1 MKKCVVI
8 GSNSFSGQDY
18 VDYLLDETDYKVIG
32 TSRSEE
38 KEKIFLKYKEN
49 KNIERFKYKRFD
61 LNNDINSFLDF
72 LDSEKPEYIVNFAAQ
87 SEVAPSWEHP
97 EHWFQTNTVSLSLMV
112 NHLRK
117 QTYLEKYL
125 HVSSPEAYGSCSG
138 NVTEENTPD
147 NPSTPYA
154 ASKAAADMIVSVYQ
168 KQYGFPAVF
177 VRSTNVYGARQ
188 QLFKIIPKTIISILS
203 GKKIQLHGGG
213 VAVKSYIQIRD
224 ISRGE
229 LDILHNGKIGD
240 RYHLSPTQGVA
251 VKDVVKAICDKLG
264 KKFEDCVE
272 IVAER
277 PGQDAAYVID
287 STKAQTE
294 LGWKP
299 EISLEQG
306 IEESVQ
312 WVKGNWDEIQKHSI
326 DYHHKA

>member
-18 VDYLLDETDYKVIG
+18 VDYLLDETDYTVIG

-38 KEKIFLKYKEN
+38 KESIFVKYKEN
-49 KNIERFKYKRFD
+49 KHIERFQYKRFD
-61 LNNDINSFLDF
+61 LNDDINSFLDF

-87 SEVAPSWEHP
+87 SEVAPSWIHP
-97 EHWFQTNTVSLSLMV
+97 EHWFQTNTVSLSLLV

-188 QLFKIIPKTIISILS
+188 QLFKIIPKTIISIIS
-203 GKKIQLHGGG
+203 GKKVQLHGGG
-213 VAVKSYIQIRD
+213 VAVKSYINIRD

-229 LDILHNGKIGD
+229 LEILHHGKIGE
-240 RYHLSPTQGVA
+240 RYHLSPKQGIA
-251 VKDVVKAICDKLG
+251 VKDVVQKICDKLG

-272 IVAER
+272 IVEER

-294 LGWKP
+294 LGWQS
-299 EISLEQG
+299 EISLDYG
-306 IEESVQ
+306 IEESVK
-312 WVKGNWDEIQKHSI
+312 WVQDNWVDLKNHSI
-326 DYHHKA
+326 EYIHKS